1 MEYNSTR
8 EKLVLPEYGRH
19 IQNMVRHAMTITD
32 REERNRCA
40 QTIISIMGNMF
51 PHLRD
56 VNDFKHK
63 LWDHL
68 AIMSDFKLDIDYP
81 YEVPKASI
89 LEQHHDKIP
98 YRNSQI
104 RYRHYG
110 ATIEELIRKAAE
122 MDDEEEQSALLTL
135 VANHMKKMLLEV
147 NKDLVDDSRILND
160 IKALSDGRIDVD
172 PDRIRILDFAEMQR
186 MSMMSNQRKSG
197 NLFMVAGSQNQNQN
211 RQNIKNNQNR
221 QNNKN
226 RNNLNRNNGNN
237 NNRKNN

>member
-98 YRNSQI
+98 YKDSQI
-104 RYRHYG
+104 RDRHYD

-197 NLFMVAGSQNQNQN
+197 NLFMVAGSQNQN